1 MRLRRSLA
9 LAGLLAVV
17 SSPAV
22 GQVAWAH
29 DATSD
34 VYAEVTPAPSS
45 SGPGAEGGG
54 PTTDVSAVLDLE
66 YDLLMKSAWLRAEA
80 YEATDRADQLAQ
92 LDEHE
97 AEVDGYVTDRFA
109 ITYDGE
115 PCAPALSGVDV
126 VERGERAYAS
136 LAYTFACD
144 GGPEGVHEV
153 SSALFPDA
161 ESFVHST
168 ETIVRYSLDEEDGS
182 AVLTTASPTLTTGE
196 HRLLRQVGEFFVL
209 GGEHLLFGVDHVLFL
224 LALLIGAR
232 RLRDVVLT
240 ATAFTVAHSVTFL
253 LAALGVVSVPAIVV
267 EPVIAAS
274 IAVVAVVDLVL
285 IWRGG
290 SGGGAGLGF
299 GGSAALGGS
308 ASAGPTSGT
317 VRDALR
323 WRAPAGLRDAGLR
336 DAGLRD
342 ERGAW
347 DRWRLP
353 VVFVFGLVHGVGFAG
368 ALGIDAAWSWTLL
381 WSLLSFNV
389 GIEAVQLGIIAVV
402 FPLLVL
408 LRVRAPR
415 TARWLLLS
423 ACAAIA
429 ALALYWVVD
438 RLAG

>member
-1 MRLRRSLA
+1 LRFWRPVA

-22 GQVAWAH
+22 GQAAWAH

-34 VYAEVTPAPSS
+34 VYAEVTPAASAA
-45 SGPGAEGGG
+45 AEGG
-54 PTTDVSAVLDLE
+54 PTTDVTAVLDLE

-80 YEATDRADQLAQ
+80 YDATGRADQLAQ

-97 AEVDGYVTDRFA
+97 RAVDGYVTDRFVV
-109 ITYDGE
+109 TYDGA
-115 PCAPALSGVDV
+115 PCAPTLDAVDV
-126 VERGERAYAS
+126 VERGERPYAS
-136 LAYTFACD
+136 LTYTFVCD
-144 GGPEGVHEV
+144 GEPEGVHEV
-153 SSALFPDA
+153 SSGLFPDA

-168 ETIVRYSLDEEDGS
+168 ETIVRYTLDEEDGS
-182 AVLTTASPTLTTGE
+182 AVLTAGTPTLTTGE
-196 HRLLRQVGEFFVL
+196 NRLLKQVGEFFVL
-209 GGEHLLFGVDHVLFL
+209 GGEHLLFGLDHVLFL

-232 RLRDVVLT
+232 RLRDVVWT

-274 IAVVAVVDLVL
+274 IAVVAAVDLYL
-285 IWRGG
+285 IWRGRDR
-290 SGGGAGLGF
+290 
-299 GGSAALGGS
+299 
-308 ASAGPTSGT
+308 ASLGT
-317 VRDALR
+317 VRDAMR
-323 WRAPAGLRDAGLR
+323 WRPVAGSREQLT
-336 DAGLRD
+336 
-342 ERGAW
+342 AW

-402 FPLLVL
+402 FPLVVL

-415 TARWLLLS
+415 AARWVLGT
-423 ACAAIA
+423 ATAGIVVV
-429 ALALYWVVD
+429 ALFWVVE
-438 RLAG
+438 RLAAGV

>member
-1 MRLRRSLA
+1 MA
-9 LAGLLAVV
+9 LAGLLAVL

-22 GQVAWAH
+22 GQVASAH

-34 VYAEVTPAPSS
+34 VYAEVTTAPSS
-45 SGPGAEGGG
+45 SGPEGGG
-54 PTTDVSAVLDLE
+54 PDVVAVLDLE

-80 YEATDRADQLAQ
+80 YEATGRDDQLAQ

-109 ITYDGE
+109 VTYDGE
-115 PCAPALSGVDV
+115 PCAPSLSAADI

-136 LAYTFACD
+136 LTYSFACA
-144 GGPEGVHEV
+144 GEPRGVHEV

-168 ETIVRYSLDEEDGS
+168 ETIIRYALDDEDGS
-182 AVLTTASPTLTTGE
+182 AVLTTSSPTLTTGE
-196 HRLLRQVGEFFVL
+196 HRLLKQVGEFFVL
-209 GGEHLLFGVDHVLFL
+209 GGEHLLFGIDHVLFL

-285 IWRGG
+285 IRRGG
-290 SGGGAGLGF
+290 VTLGGGA
-299 GGSAALGGS
+299 
-308 ASAGPTSGT
+308 SAGSGT
-317 VRDALR
+317 ARDALR
-323 WRAPAGLRDAGLR
+323 WHAPAGT
-336 DAGLRD
+336 RD

-368 ALGIDAAWSWTLL
+368 ALGIEAAWSWTLL
-381 WSLLSFNV
+381 LSLLSFNV

-415 TARWLLLS
+415 TARWTL
-423 ACAAIA
+423 AAGCAAIA
-429 ALALYWVVD
+429 VVALWWVVE
-438 RLAG
+438 RLAGY

>member
-1 MRLRRSLA
+1 MA
-9 LAGLLAVV
+9 LAGLLTLL
-17 SSPAV
+17 SSPV
-22 GQVAWAH
+22 GVSLAGPAAAH

-34 VYAEVTPAPSS
+34 VYAAVTPA
-45 SGPGAEGGG
+45 AES
-54 PTTDVSAVLDLE
+54 DVTAVLDLE

-80 YEATDRADQLAQ
+80 YEATGRADQLAQ

-97 AEVDGYVTDRFA
+97 RAVDGYVTDRFVV
-109 ITYDGE
+109 TYDGE
-115 PCAPALSGVDV
+115 PCIPSLDTADV

-136 LAYTFACD
+136 LTYTFACD
-144 GGPEGVHEV
+144 GEPEGVHEV

-168 ETIVRYSLDEEDGS
+168 ETIVRYELDEEEGS
-182 AVLTTASPTLTTGE
+182 AVLTAASPTLTTGE
-196 HRLLRQVGEFFVL
+196 NRLLKQVGEFFVL
-209 GGEHLLFGVDHVLFL
+209 GGEHLLFGLDHVLFL

-232 RLRDVVLT
+232 RLRDVVWT

-274 IAVVAVVDLVL
+274 IAVVAAADVYL
-285 IWRGG
+285 IWRGRG
-290 SGGGAGLGF
+290 LASGVAPGLTSGGGTT
-299 GGSAALGGS
+299 SA
-308 ASAGPTSGT
+308 P

-323 WRAPAGLRDAGLR
+323 WRAPAGT
-336 DAGLRD
+336 RD
-342 ERGAW
+342 ELTGW

-353 VVFVFGLVHGVGFAG
+353 VVFAFGLVHGVGFAG

-408 LRVRAPR
+408 LRVRAPQA
-415 TARWLLLS
+415 ARWVLGTTT
-423 ACAAIA
+423 AGIVAV
-429 ALALYWVVD
+429 ALYWVAE
-438 RLAG
+438 RLTSAP

>member
-1 MRLRRSLA
+1 
-9 LAGLLAVV
+9 
-17 SSPAV
+17 
-22 GQVAWAH
+22 
-29 DATSD
+29 
-34 VYAEVTPAPSS
+34 SS
-45 SGPGAEGGG
+45 SGPEDDGA
-54 PTTDVSAVLDLE
+54 DVVAVLDLE

-80 YEATDRADQLAQ
+80 YDATDRDAQLAQ

-109 ITYDGE
+109 VAYDGE
-115 PCAPALSGVDV
+115 PCAPALSGVGV
-126 VERGERAYAS
+126 VERGERPYAS
-136 LAYTFACD
+136 LTYTFACD
-144 GGPEGVHEV
+144 GEPEGVHEV

-168 ETIVRYSLDEEDGS
+168 ETIIRYSLDDEDGS
-182 AVLTTASPTLTTGE
+182 AVLTAASPTLTTGE
-196 HRLLRQVGEFFVL
+196 HRLLKQVGEFLVL
-209 GGEHLLFGVDHVLFL
+209 GGEHLLLGIDHVLFL

-285 IWRGG
+285 LWR
-290 SGGGAGLGF
+290 GGAGLG
-299 GGSAALGGS
+299 GDALGGGA
-308 ASAGPTSGT
+308 ASGL

-323 WRAPAGLRDAGLR
+323 WRAPAGT
-336 DAGLRD
+336 RD
-342 ERGAW
+342 ERGGW

-415 TARWLLLS
+415 TARWVLLAGCS
-423 ACAAIA
+423 AIA
-429 ALALYWVVD
+429 AVALWWVVE
-438 RLAG
+438 RLLG

>member
-1 MRLRRSLA
+1 
-9 LAGLLAVV
+9 V

-22 GQVAWAH
+22 GQAAWAH

-34 VYAEVTPAPSS
+34 VYAEVSPAASA
-45 SGPGAEGGG
+45 AEGG
-54 PTTDVSAVLDLE
+54 PTTDVTAVLDLE

-80 YEATDRADQLAQ
+80 YEATGRADQLAQ

-97 AEVDGYVTDRFA
+97 RAVDGYVTDRFVVS
-109 ITYDGE
+109 YDGE
-115 PCAPALSGVDV
+115 PCAPTLDATDV
-126 VERGERAYAS
+126 VERGERPYAS
-136 LAYTFACD
+136 LTYTFVCD
-144 GGPEGVHEV
+144 GEPEGVHEV

-168 ETIVRYSLDEEDGS
+168 ETIIRYALDEEEGS
-182 AVLTTASPTLTTGE
+182 AVLTAASPTLTTGE
-196 HRLLRQVGEFFVL
+196 NRLLKQVGEFFVL
-209 GGEHLLFGVDHVLFL
+209 GGEHLLFGLDHVLFL

-232 RLRDVVLT
+232 RLRDVVWT

-274 IAVVAVVDLVL
+274 IAVVAAVDLYL
-285 IWRGG
+285 IWRGRDVP
-290 SGGGAGLGF
+290 
-299 GGSAALGGS
+299 AA
-308 ASAGPTSGT
+308 GT

-323 WRAPAGLRDAGLR
+323 WRPVAGLREELTT
-336 DAGLRD
+336 
-342 ERGAW
+342 W

-402 FPLLVL
+402 FPLVVL

-415 TARWLLLS
+415 AARWVLG
-423 ACAAIA
+423 AATAGIVA
-429 ALALYWVVD
+429 VALFWVVE
-438 RLAG
+438 RLAAGV

>member
-1 MRLRRSLA
+1 MA

-22 GQVAWAH
+22 GQAAWAH

-34 VYAEVTPAPSS
+34 VYAEVAPAASS
-45 SGPGAEGGG
+45 AGDG
-54 PTTDVSAVLDLE
+54 PTADVTAVLDLE

-80 YEATDRADQLAQ
+80 YEATGRADQLAQ

-97 AEVDGYVTDRFA
+97 RAVDGYVTDRFVV
-109 ITYDGE
+109 TYDGE
-115 PCAPALSGVDV
+115 PCAPTLDTADV

-136 LAYTFACD
+136 LTYTFVCD
-144 GGPEGVHEV
+144 GGEPEGAHEV

-168 ETIVRYSLDEEDGS
+168 ETIVRYELDDEEEGS
-182 AVLTTASPTLTTGE
+182 AVLTAASPTLTTGE
-196 HRLLRQVGEFFVL
+196 NRLLKQVGEFFVL
-209 GGEHLLFGVDHVLFL
+209 GGEHLLFGLDHVLFL
-224 LALLIGAR
+224 LTLLIGAR
-232 RLRDVVLT
+232 RLRDVVWT

-274 IAVVAVVDLVL
+274 IAVVAAVDLYL
-285 IWRGG
+285 IWRGR
-290 SGGGAGLGF
+290 GGAFGNGLAAGF
-299 GGSAALGGS
+299 APGDGGT
-308 ASAGPTSGT
+308 TSGE

-323 WRAPAGLRDAGLR
+323 WRAPAGT
-336 DAGLRD
+336 RD
-342 ERGAW
+342 ELTGW

-353 VVFVFGLVHGVGFAG
+353 VVFAFGLVHGVGFAG
-368 ALGIDAAWSWTLL
+368 ALGIDAAWSWTLV

-415 TARWLLLS
+415 IATWVLGTAT
-423 ACAAIA
+423 AGIVAV
-429 ALALYWVVD
+429 ALYWVVE
-438 RLAG
+438 RLTAAP

>member
-1 MRLRRSLA
+1 MA
-9 LAGLLAVV
+9 LAGLLTIV
-17 SSPAV
+17 SSPV
-22 GQVAWAH
+22 GVWLAGPATAH

-34 VYAEVTPAPSS
+34 VYAEVAPATSD
-45 SGPGAEGGG
+45 GAAAGESE
-54 PTTDVSAVLDLE
+54 PTADVTAVLDLE

-80 YEATDRADQLAQ
+80 YEATGRVDQLAQ
-92 LDEHE
+92 LDKHE
-97 AEVDGYVTDRFA
+97 RAVDDYVTGRFVV
-109 ITYDGE
+109 TYDGE
-115 PCAPALSGVDV
+115 PCAPSLDAADV
-126 VERGERAYAS
+126 VERGERPYAS
-136 LAYTFACD
+136 LTYSFACD

-153 SSALFPDA
+153 SSNLFPDA

-168 ETIVRYSLDEEDGS
+168 ETVIRYTLDEEDGS
-182 AVLTTASPTLTTGE
+182 AVLTAASPTLTTGE
-196 HRLLRQVGEFFVL
+196 NRLLKQVGEFFVL
-209 GGEHLLFGVDHVLFL
+209 GGEHLLFGLDHVLFL

-232 RLRDVVLT
+232 RLRDVVWT

-274 IAVVAVVDLVL
+274 IAVVAAVDLYL
-285 IWRGG
+285 IWRGRDSALA
-290 SGGGAGLGF
+290 SGDSGT
-299 GGSAALGGS
+299 
-308 ASAGPTSGT
+308 TSGP

-323 WRAPAGLRDAGLR
+323 WRPDAGS
-336 DAGLRD
+336 
-342 ERGAW
+342 RGALTAW

-353 VVFVFGLVHGVGFAG
+353 VVFAFGLVHGVGFAG

-415 TARWLLLS
+415 TARWVLGTATAGIVAVS
-423 ACAAIA
+423 
-429 ALALYWVVD
+429 LYWVAE
-438 RLAG
+438 RLAGAF

>member
-1 MRLRRSLA
+1 MRFWRRVA
-9 LAGLLAVV
+9 WAGLLAVV

-22 GQVAWAH
+22 GQAAWAH
-29 DATSD
+29 DANSD
-34 VYAEVTPAPSS
+34 VYATVTPAAS
-45 SGPGAEGGG
+45 AGG
-54 PTTDVSAVLDLE
+54 PTADVTAVLDLE

-80 YEATDRADQLAQ
+80 YEATGRADQLAQ

-97 AEVDGYVTDRFA
+97 QAVDGYVTDRFA
-109 ITYDGE
+109 VTYEGE
-115 PCAPALSGVDV
+115 PCAPALSGADV
-126 VERGERAYAS
+126 VERGGRPYAS
-136 LAYTFACD
+136 LTYTFGCD
-144 GGPEGVHEV
+144 GEPEGVHEV

-168 ETIVRYSLDEEDGS
+168 ETIVRYTLDEEDGS
-182 AVLTTASPTLTTGE
+182 AVLTAASPTLTTGE
-196 HRLLRQVGEFFVL
+196 HRLLKQIGEFFVL
-209 GGEHLLFGVDHVLFL
+209 GGEHLLFGLDHVLFL

-232 RLRDVVLT
+232 RLRDVVWT

-253 LAALGVVSVPAIVV
+253 LAALGVVSAPAIVV

-274 IAVVAVVDLVL
+274 IAVVAAVDLYL
-285 IWRGG
+285 IWRGRG
-290 SGGGAGLGF
+290 ES
-299 GGSAALGGS
+299 
-308 ASAGPTSGT
+308 PGT

-323 WRAPAGLRDAGLR
+323 WRPVAGSREQLTT
-336 DAGLRD
+336 
-342 ERGAW
+342 W

-389 GIEAVQLGIIAVV
+389 GIEAVQLGIIALV

-415 TARWLLLS
+415 AARWVLGT
-423 ACAAIA
+423 ATAGIVVV
-429 ALALYWVVD
+429 ALFWVVE
-438 RLAG
+438 RLVGGF

>member
-1 MRLRRSLA
+1 MRFWRTVA

-17 SSPAV
+17 SSSAV
-22 GQVAWAH
+22 GQPAWAH

-34 VYAEVTPAPSS
+34 VYAEVTTAPS
-45 SGPGAEGGG
+45 AGG
-54 PTTDVSAVLDLE
+54 PTADVTAVLDLE

-80 YEATDRADQLAQ
+80 YEATGRADQLEQ
-92 LDEHE
+92 LDKHE
-97 AEVDGYVTDRFA
+97 GEVDGYVTDRFVV
-109 ITYDGE
+109 TYDGE
-115 PCAPALSGVDV
+115 PCVPALSAADI
-126 VERGERAYAS
+126 VERGERPYAS
-136 LAYTFACD
+136 LTYSFACH
-144 GGPEGVHEV
+144 GEPGGVHEV
-153 SSALFPDA
+153 SSGLFPDA

-168 ETIVRYSLDEEDGS
+168 ETIIRYTLDEEDGS
-182 AVLTTASPTLTTGE
+182 AVLTAASPNLTTGE
-196 HRLLRQVGEFFVL
+196 HRLLKQVGEFFVL
-209 GGEHLLFGVDHVLFL
+209 GGEHLLFGLDHVLFL

-232 RLRDVVLT
+232 RLRDVVWT

-253 LAALGVVSVPAIVV
+253 LAALGVVSVPATVV

-274 IAVVAVVDLVL
+274 IAVVAAVDLVL

-290 SGGGAGLGF
+290 GGAFGDGGALGGGGAFTPGD
-299 GGSAALGGS
+299 GGTTT
-308 ASAGPTSGT
+308 GP

-323 WRAPAGLRDAGLR
+323 WRAPAGSRDVLT
-336 DAGLRD
+336 
-342 ERGAW
+342 AW

-353 VVFVFGLVHGVGFAG
+353 VVFVFGLVHGAGFAG

-415 TARWLLLS
+415 TARWVLGAVTS
-423 ACAAIA
+423 GIVAV
-429 ALALYWVVD
+429 ALYWVVE
-438 RLAG
+438 RLAGAL

>member
-1 MRLRRSLA
+1 LRFWRPVA

-22 GQVAWAH
+22 GQAAWAH

-34 VYAEVTPAPSS
+34 VYAEVAPAAPA
-45 SGPGAEGGG
+45 GGATADGG
-54 PTTDVSAVLDLE
+54 PTTDVTAVLDLE

-80 YEATDRADQLAQ
+80 YEATGRADQLAQ
-92 LDEHE
+92 IDEHE
-97 AEVDGYVTDRFA
+97 RAVDGYVTDRFIVA
-109 ITYDGE
+109 YDGE
-115 PCAPALSGVDV
+115 PCAPALTAADV
-126 VERGERAYAS
+126 VERGDRPYAS
-136 LAYTFACD
+136 LTYSFACD
-144 GGPEGVHEV
+144 GEPEGVHEV
-153 SSALFPDA
+153 SSNLFPDA

-168 ETIVRYSLDEEDGS
+168 ETIVRYTLDDEEGS
-182 AVLTTASPTLTTGE
+182 AVLTAASPTLTTGE
-196 HRLLRQVGEFFVL
+196 HRLLKQVGEFFVL
-209 GGEHLLFGVDHVLFL
+209 GGEHLLFGLDHVLFL

-232 RLRDVVLT
+232 RLRDVVWT

-274 IAVVAVVDLVL
+274 IAVVAAVDLYL
-285 IWRGG
+285 IWRAP
-290 SGGGAGLGF
+290 GGA
-299 GGSAALGGS
+299 S
-308 ASAGPTSGT
+308 PGT

-323 WRAPAGLRDAGLR
+323 WRPPAGSREQLT
-336 DAGLRD
+336 
-342 ERGAW
+342 AW

-389 GIEAVQLGIIAVV
+389 GIEAVQLGMIALV

-415 TARWLLLS
+415 AARWVLGAATAGIVWVALL
-423 ACAAIA
+423 
-429 ALALYWVVD
+429 WVVE
-438 RLAG
+438 RLAGA

>member
-1 MRLRRSLA
+1 MRLRRTLA

-22 GQVAWAH
+22 GQTAWAH

-34 VYAEVTPAPSS
+34 VYAEVTPAASS
-45 SGPGAEGGG
+45 TAGTG
-54 PTTDVSAVLDLE
+54 PTADVTAVLDLE

-92 LDEHE
+92 LDQHE

-109 ITYDGE
+109 VTYDGE
-115 PCAPALSGVDV
+115 PCAPALDAADV
-126 VERGERAYAS
+126 VERGDRAFAS
-136 LAYTFACD
+136 LTYSFACD
-144 GGPEGVHEV
+144 GEPEGVHEV

-168 ETIVRYSLDEEDGS
+168 ETIVRYTLDEEEGS
-182 AVLTTASPTLTTGE
+182 AVLTAASPTLTTGE
-196 HRLLRQVGEFFVL
+196 NRLLKQVGEFFVL
-209 GGEHLLFGVDHVLFL
+209 GGEHLLFGLDHVLFL

-232 RLRDVVLT
+232 RLRDVVWT

-274 IAVVAVVDLVL
+274 IAVVAAVDLYL
-285 IWRGG
+285 IWRGRDG
-290 SGGGAGLGF
+290 VS
-299 GGSAALGGS
+299 SDH
-308 ASAGPTSGT
+308 GPAP

-323 WRAPAGLRDAGLR
+323 WRTPAGTRA
-336 DAGLRD
+336 
-342 ERGAW
+342 ERSGW

-353 VVFVFGLVHGVGFAG
+353 VVFAFGLVHGVGFAG
-368 ALGIDAAWSWTLL
+368 ALGIDAAWSWALL

-415 TARWLLLS
+415 LARWLLGTTT
-423 ACAAIA
+423 AGIVM
-429 ALALYWVVD
+429 LALWWVAD
-438 RLAG
+438 RLTP

>member
-1 MRLRRSLA
+1 VA

-22 GQVAWAH
+22 GQAAWAH

-34 VYAEVTPAPSS
+34 VYAEVTPASAS
-45 SGPGAEGGG
+45 AEGG
-54 PTTDVSAVLDLE
+54 PTADVTAVLDLE

-80 YEATDRADQLAQ
+80 YEVTGRAAQLAQ

-97 AEVDGYVTDRFA
+97 RAVDGYVAARFVV
-109 ITYDGE
+109 TYDGE
-115 PCAPALSGVDV
+115 PCAPALDAADV

-136 LAYTFACD
+136 LTYTFACD
-144 GGPEGVHEV
+144 GEPEGVHEV
-153 SSALFPDA
+153 SSNLFPDA

-168 ETIVRYSLDEEDGS
+168 ETIIRYELDEEEGS
-182 AVLTTASPTLTTGE
+182 AVLTAPSPTLTTGE
-196 HRLLRQVGEFFVL
+196 HRLLKQVGEFFVL
-209 GGEHLLFGVDHVLFL
+209 GGEHLLFGLDHVLFL

-232 RLRDVVLT
+232 RLRDVVWT

-274 IAVVAVVDLVL
+274 IAVVAAVDLYL
-285 IWRGG
+285 IWRGRDG
-290 SGGGAGLGF
+290 
-299 GGSAALGGS
+299 ALGPGDN
-308 ASAGPTSGT
+308 GTTSGP

-323 WRAPAGLRDAGLR
+323 WRPDAGS
-336 DAGLRD
+336 
-342 ERGAW
+342 RGALTAW

-353 VVFVFGLVHGVGFAG
+353 VVFAFGLVHGVGFAG

-415 TARWLLLS
+415 AARWVLGTTT
-423 ACAAIA
+423 AGIVAV
-429 ALALYWVVD
+429 ALYWVVE
-438 RLAG
+438 RLMSA

>member
-1 MRLRRSLA
+1 MRFRPLRRGRTVA

-22 GQVAWAH
+22 GQAAWAH

-34 VYAEVTPAPSS
+34 VYAEVTPAAS
-45 SGPGAEGGG
+45 ATAGGG
-54 PTTDVSAVLDLE
+54 PAADVTAVLDLE

-80 YEATDRADQLAQ
+80 YEATGRADQLTQ

-97 AEVDGYVTDRFA
+97 REVDGYVTDRFVV
-109 ITYDGE
+109 TYDGE
-115 PCAPALSGVDV
+115 PCAPTLGAADV
-126 VERGERAYAS
+126 VERGERPYAS
-136 LAYTFACD
+136 LTYTFVCD
-144 GGPEGVHEV
+144 GEPEGVHEV

-168 ETIVRYSLDEEDGS
+168 ETIVRYELDEEEGS
-182 AVLTTASPTLTTGE
+182 AVLTAGSPTLITGE
-196 HRLLRQVGEFFVL
+196 NRLLKQVGEFFVL
-209 GGEHLLFGVDHVLFL
+209 GGEHLLFGLDHVLFL

-232 RLRDVVLT
+232 RLRDVVWT

-274 IAVVAVVDLVL
+274 IAVVAAVDLYL
-285 IWRGG
+285 IWRG
-290 SGGGAGLGF
+290 SG
-299 GGSAALGGS
+299 
-308 ASAGPTSGT
+308 
-317 VRDALR
+317 
-323 WRAPAGLRDAGLR
+323 
-336 DAGLRD
+336 D
-342 ERGAW
+342 ELTAW
-347 DRWRLP
+347 DHWRLP

-415 TARWLLLS
+415 SAAWVLGTAT
-423 ACAAIA
+423 AGIVAV
-429 ALALYWVVD
+429 ALYWVVE
-438 RLAG
+438 RLTAA

>member
-1 MRLRRSLA
+1 MA
-9 LAGLLAVV
+9 LAGLLAVL

-22 GQVAWAH
+22 GQAAWAH

-34 VYAEVTPAPSS
+34 VYAEVTAAPSS
-45 SGPGAEGGG
+45 SGPEGDGR
-54 PTTDVSAVLDLE
+54 DVVAVLDLE

-80 YEATDRADQLAQ
+80 YEATGRDDQLAQ

-109 ITYDGE
+109 VTYDGE
-115 PCAPALSGVDV
+115 PCAPALSGVDLV
-126 VERGERAYAS
+126 DRGERPYAS
-136 LAYTFACD
+136 LTYTFACD
-144 GGPEGVHEV
+144 GEPEGVHEV

-161 ESFVHST
+161 EWFVHST
-168 ETIVRYSLDEEDGS
+168 ETIIRYSLDEEDGS
-182 AVLTTASPTLTTGE
+182 AVLTAASPTLTTGE
-196 HRLLRQVGEFFVL
+196 NRLLKQVGEFFVL
-209 GGEHLLFGVDHVLFL
+209 GGEHLLLGIDHVLFL
-224 LALLIGAR
+224 LALLIGSR

-285 IWRGG
+285 IRRGG
-290 SGGGAGLGF
+290 VASGGGPA
-299 GGSAALGGS
+299 
-308 ASAGPTSGT
+308 SGT

-323 WRAPAGLRDAGLR
+323 WSGPAGS
-336 DAGLRD
+336 RD

-408 LRVRAPR
+408 LRVGAPR
-415 TARWLLLS
+415 TASWTLG
-423 ACAAIA
+423 AGCAVIA
-429 ALALYWVVD
+429 AVALWWVVE
-438 RLAG
+438 RLAF

>member
-1 MRLRRSLA
+1 MRLGPLRGRTVA
-9 LAGLLAVV
+9 LAGLLAVL

-22 GQVAWAH
+22 GQVASAH

-34 VYAEVTPAPSS
+34 VYAEVTTAPSS
-45 SGPGAEGGG
+45 SGPEDGG
-54 PTTDVSAVLDLE
+54 PDVVAVLDLE

-80 YEATDRADQLAQ
+80 YEATGRDDQLAQ

-109 ITYDGE
+109 VRYDGE
-115 PCAPALSGVDV
+115 PCAPALSGVDL
-126 VERGERAYAS
+126 VERGERPYAS
-136 LAYTFACD
+136 LTYTFACD
-144 GGPEGVHEV
+144 GEPEGVHEV

-168 ETIVRYSLDEEDGS
+168 ETIIRYSLDEEDGS
-182 AVLTTASPTLTTGE
+182 AVLTAASPTLTTGE
-196 HRLLRQVGEFFVL
+196 HRLLKQVGEFFVL
-209 GGEHLLFGVDHVLFL
+209 GGEHLLFGIDHVLFL

-232 RLRDVVLT
+232 RLRDVVWT

-285 IWRGG
+285 IRRG
-290 SGGGAGLGF
+290 AH
-299 GGSAALGGS
+299 A
-308 ASAGPTSGT
+308 AGP

-323 WRAPAGLRDAGLR
+323 WRGPAGSRE
-336 DAGLRD
+336 
-342 ERGAW
+342 ERSAW

-353 VVFVFGLVHGVGFAG
+353 VVFLFGLVHGVGFAG

-381 WSLLSFNV
+381 WSLLSFNM
-389 GIEAVQLGIIAVV
+389 GIEAVQLGIIAAV

-415 TARWLLLS
+415 TARWTLG
-423 ACAAIA
+423 AGCAVIA
-429 ALALYWVVD
+429 AVALWWVVE
-438 RLAG
+438 RLAF

>member
-1 MRLRRSLA
+1 ML
-9 LAGLLAVV
+9 
-17 SSPAV
+17 SSPVV
-22 GQVAWAH
+22 GQAAQAH

-34 VYAEVTPAPSS
+34 VYAEVTTAPSS
-45 SGPGAEGGG
+45 SGPEGAG
-54 PTTDVSAVLDLE
+54 PDVAAVLDLE

-80 YEATDRADQLAQ
+80 YEATGRDAQLAQ

-109 ITYDGE
+109 VTYDGE
-115 PCAPALSGVDV
+115 PCEPALSGVDL

-136 LAYTFACD
+136 LTYTFACD
-144 GGPEGVHEV
+144 GEPEGVHEV

-168 ETIVRYSLDEEDGS
+168 ETIIRYSLDEEDGS

-209 GGEHLLFGVDHVLFL
+209 GGEHLLFGIDHVLFL
-224 LALLIGAR
+224 LALLIGSR

-274 IAVVAVVDLVL
+274 IAVVAVVDLAL
-285 IWRGG
+285 IRRGG
-290 SGGGAGLGF
+290 VALDG
-299 GGSAALGGS
+299 AALGGGP
-308 ASAGPTSGT
+308 ASGP

-323 WRAPAGLRDAGLR
+323 WSGPARS
-336 DAGLRD
+336 RD
-342 ERGAW
+342 EPGAW

-415 TARWLLLS
+415 TARWTLG
-423 ACAAIA
+423 AGCAVIA
-429 ALALYWVVD
+429 AVALWWVVE
-438 RLAG
+438 RLAF

>member
-1 MRLRRSLA
+1 MA
-9 LAGLLAVV
+9 LAGLLAVL
-17 SSPAV
+17 SSPAL
-22 GQVAWAH
+22 GQVASAH

-34 VYAEVTPAPSS
+34 VYAEVTTAPSS
-45 SGPGAEGGG
+45 SGPEGGG
-54 PTTDVSAVLDLE
+54 PDVVAVLDLE

-80 YEATDRADQLAQ
+80 YEATGRDDQLAQ

-109 ITYDGE
+109 VAYDGE
-115 PCAPALSGVDV
+115 LCVPALSAADV
-126 VERGERAYAS
+126 VERGERPYAS
-136 LAYTFACD
+136 LTYTFACD
-144 GGPEGVHEV
+144 GEPEGVHEV

-168 ETIVRYSLDEEDGS
+168 ETIIRYSLDDEDGS

-196 HRLLRQVGEFFVL
+196 HRLLKQVGEFFVL
-209 GGEHLLFGVDHVLFL
+209 GGEHLLFGIDHVLFL

-290 SGGGAGLGF
+290 AGFGAGLG
-299 GGSAALGGS
+299 GSAGS
-308 ASAGPTSGT
+308 ASGT

-323 WRAPAGLRDAGLR
+323 WRAPAGT
-336 DAGLRD
+336 RD
-342 ERGAW
+342 ERGTW

-415 TARWLLLS
+415 TARWVLLAGCS
-423 ACAAIA
+423 VIA
-429 ALALYWVVD
+429 AVALWWVVE
-438 RLAG
+438 RLLV

>member
-1 MRLRRSLA
+1 MA
-9 LAGLLAVV
+9 LAGLLTIV
-17 SSPAV
+17 SSPV
-22 GQVAWAH
+22 GVWLAGPAAAH

-34 VYAEVTPAPSS
+34 VYAEVVPATSDGAAAGE
-45 SGPGAEGGG
+45 SGPTA
-54 PTTDVSAVLDLE
+54 DVTAVLDLE

-80 YEATDRADQLAQ
+80 YEATGRTDQLAQ
-92 LDEHE
+92 LYEHE
-97 AEVDGYVTDRFA
+97 RAVDGYVTDRFVV
-109 ITYDGE
+109 TYDGE
-115 PCAPALSGVDV
+115 PCAPALDTADV

-136 LAYTFACD
+136 LTYTFACA
-144 GGPEGVHEV
+144 GEAEGVHEV

-168 ETIVRYSLDEEDGS
+168 ETIVRYELDEEEGS
-182 AVLTTASPTLTTGE
+182 AVLTAASPTLTTGE
-196 HRLLRQVGEFFVL
+196 NRLLKQVGEFFVL
-209 GGEHLLFGVDHVLFL
+209 GGEHLLFGFDHVLFL

-232 RLRDVVLT
+232 RLRDVVWT

-274 IAVVAVVDLVL
+274 IAVVAAVDLYL
-285 IWRGG
+285 IWRGRGGGLAFGLAPG
-290 SGGGAGLGF
+290 SGG
-299 GGSAALGGS
+299 
-308 ASAGPTSGT
+308 TSSGQ

-323 WRAPAGLRDAGLR
+323 WRAPAGT
-336 DAGLRD
+336 RD
-342 ERGAW
+342 ELTGW

-353 VVFVFGLVHGVGFAG
+353 VVFAFGLVHGVGFAG

-389 GIEAVQLGIIAVV
+389 GIEAVQLGIIAIV

-415 TARWLLLS
+415 TARWVLGTTT
-423 ACAAIA
+423 AGIVAV
-429 ALALYWVVD
+429 ALYWVVE
-438 RLAG
+438 RLASAP